1 MKANFYD
8 DYEKMLDFKIL
19 SKEAFLQSYSY
30 LTEEEYDMTN
40 EIVNKNGGKCS
51 YEVDKHILD
60 TIRRKDE
67 ILFRMSISHLMDVGI
82 RHLIEENVEATCEE
96 IMKKDDSHSFMTNAY
111 QCDIVC
117 TAAQLARIDHIHLLV
132 YISQNVYYDVGQNA

>member
-30 LTEEEYDMTN
+30 LTEEEYDRTN
-40 EIVNKNGGKCS
+40 EIVNKNGGKYS

-82 RHLIEENVEATCEE
+82 RHLTEENVEATCEE
-96 IMKKDDSHSFMTNAY
+96 IMKEDDSHSFMTNAY
-111 QCDIVC
+111 QCDIVR